1 MNSAGLFNCMNDSY
15 WFSNCCGT
23 EKVIHL
29 CRITAHKSKQS
40 VQDTMTAL
48 QQYPASDRIVD
59 SVGVRSV
66 ISVRSVNADD
76 RNQYTTV
83 TALMYL
89 KVNVSGYARS
99 WIAAALML
107 IIAPMGNESPIYRQ
121 MWSATP
127 MKRERGCW
135 QVNQEPEPEP

>member
-1 MNSAGLFNCMNDSY
+1 
-15 WFSNCCGT
+15 
-23 EKVIHL
+23 
-29 CRITAHKSKQS
+29 
-40 VQDTMTAL
+40 MTAL

-121 MWSATP
+121 M
-127 MKRERGCW
+127 
-135 QVNQEPEPEP
+135 